1 MSGANVSKAPDLFG
15 GGDAAPVFAPV
26 APAVLVPTAQ
36 AEGVPKWVW
45 ALVGVGGVSIV
56 GLIIFLIVFL
66 SGPSPQTVATGPGV
80 GTNVAGPA
88 GTTSTGT
95 KPEPGT
101 TVGTSAPTETKPTG
115 TTPGKTEPTAKTE
128 PAGKDG
134 SSSGSKST
142 KSTKVSDK
150 SKATAS
156 AKETPAAPEKA
167 GPGKAPDEAPPPPK
181 KAAEKPKAAKDDL
194 DSLLDTAS
202 SGSGGKPKAAEK
214 KDLPETL
221 DRSVIMSTLKGANFA
236 SCKAEGASGVVP
248 VKLVIG
254 RNGRV
259 SEASGPND
267 CVVKVV
273 KGTKFPE
280 FSGDPMSLT
289 YPALIR

>member
-1 MSGANVSKAPDLFG
+1 MAAQHLGGPMAGANVSRAPDLFG

-88 GTTSTGT
+88 GTTATGA
-95 KPEPGT
+95 KPD
-101 TVGTSAPTETKPTG
+101 
-115 TTPGKTEPTAKTE
+115 KTE

>member
-15 GGDAAPVFAPV
+15 GGDVAPVFAPV

-56 GLIIFLIVFL
+56 GLIVFLVVFL
-66 SGPSPQTVATGPGV
+66 SGPSPQTVATGPTA
-80 GTNVAGPA
+80 GTNAT
-88 GTTSTGT
+88 GTTATGT
-95 KPEPGT
+95 KPDPGT
-101 TVGTSAPTETKPTG
+101 TVGTSAPTETKPAG
-115 TTPGKTEPTAKTE
+115 TTPGKTEPAAKSE
-128 PAGKDG
+128 PAVKDS
-134 SSSGSKST
+134 SSSGSKGS
-142 KSTKVSDK
+142 KSSKGDKGSDK
-150 SKATAS
+150 GKPTAS

-181 KAAEKPKAAKDDL
+181 KAADKPKAAKDDL

-202 SGSGGKPKAAEK
+202 SGSGGKPKASEK

-221 DRSVIMSTLKGANFA
+221 DRGVIMSTLKGANFA

-254 RNGRV
+254 RNGKV

-273 KGTKFPE
+273 KSTKFPE